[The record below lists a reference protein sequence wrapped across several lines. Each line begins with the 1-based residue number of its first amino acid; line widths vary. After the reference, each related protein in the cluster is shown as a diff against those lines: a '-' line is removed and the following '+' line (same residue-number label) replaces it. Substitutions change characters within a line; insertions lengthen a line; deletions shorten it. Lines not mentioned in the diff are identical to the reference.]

1 MPEISRY
8 CIPYTPFTGKLES
21 SRVGIVSTAGVHLRS
36 QPAFVAEGDTTFRLI
51 PADATT
57 DLTTVTHDHYDHTD
71 ARRDVNCVF
80 PVETLR
86 ELVAA
91 GKLGSTTPEHLCMG
105 YSQAMR
111 EIKEKVAHEIALI
124 ARKWKSDAILLT
136 AG

>member
-1 MPEISRY
+1 
-8 CIPYTPFTGKLES
+8 
-21 SRVGIVSTAGVHLRS
+21 
-36 QPAFVAEGDTTFRLI
+36 
-51 PADATT
+51 
-57 DLTTVTHDHYDHTD
+57 
-71 ARRDVNCVF
+71 VF